1 MNNAQRFKTLL
12 VPAVACLAMAAP
24 AEATAASDIFLQ
36 LDGIKGESVTIKFE
50 DQMEIFSWSFG
61 LSRAVASAATGGAAR
76 SGKLCA
82 SDISVMK
89 QFDKSSPQIMT
100 NMVSGKPIPK
110 GKMTFVRLN
119 GDLPAPYLVIELNN
133 VLISSYQVSG
143 SSDERPVDSVS
154 LHFSTAKVTYTQTN
168 PDGSP
173 GAQTISTIS
182 GDGC

>member
-24 AEATAASDIFLQ
+24 AEATAAMDIFLQ

-50 DQMEIFSWSFG
+50 DQMEVFSWSFG
-61 LSRAVASAATGGAAR
+61 LSRTVSGAGTGAAR

-100 NMVSGKPIPK
+100 NMVSGKVIPK
-110 GKMTFVRLN
+110 GKMSFVKLN
-119 GDLPAPYLVIELNN
+119 GDLPLPYLVIELNN

-143 SSDERPVDSVS
+143 SSDERPIDSVS
-154 LHFSTAKVTYTQTN
+154 LHFSTAKLTYTQTN